1 MARNVRISALGPA
14 PFVAD
19 KASGYDGIA
28 RQAIRHWD
36 GWIDKVLP
44 ETPDLIVLHEACDR
58 PANLSVAEKR
68 EYYHARGLT
77 VLDHM
82 RAIAKR
88 EGVNIA
94 YSSDHP
100 GEDGR
105 LRNRTSFIGR
115 DGEICGFYNKNHLVW
130 EENTEYGI
138 PFGKD
143 APVVQMDFGTVAG
156 VTCFDLNFD
165 ELREKYAKS
174 RPELLV
180 FCSMYHGGFV
190 QQQWAYSCR
199 SWFVGAVCS
208 LPCAVISP
216 VGEIVAQST
225 NYFPYVNHTINLDY
239 AVAHLDYNWDKLD
252 ALRSKYKNGV
262 TVRDPGL
269 LGSVLIT
276 SECGVPAAEMVK
288 EFEIE
293 LLDDYMARSL
303 KHRHAPGKMEE

>member
-1 MARNVRISALGPA
+1 MARHVRLSALGPA
-14 PFVAD
+14 PFTVEKGAT
-19 KASGYDGIA
+19 YDQMT
-28 RQAIRHWD
+28 RRAIEHWD
-36 GWIDKVLP
+36 GWIGKVLP
-44 ETPDLIVLHEACDR
+44 ENPDLIVLHEACDR
-58 PANLSVAEKR
+58 PADLTGTQKR

-77 VLDHM
+77 VLEHM
-82 RAIAKR
+82 QEIAVR

-100 GEDGR
+100 AEDGR

-115 DGEICGFYNKNHLVW
+115 DGVIRGFYNKNHLVW

-138 PFGKD
+138 VFGKD
-143 APVVQMDFGTVAG
+143 SPVVQMDFGTVAG
-156 VTCFDLNFD
+156 ATCFDLNFD
-165 ELREKYAKS
+165 ELREKYVKS

-199 SWFVGAVCS
+199 SWFVSAVS
-208 LPCAVISP
+208 NLPCAVISP

-225 NYFPYVNHTINLDY
+225 NYYPYVNHTVNLDY
-239 AVAHLDYNWDKLD
+239 AVAHLDYNWEKLD
-252 ALRSKYKNGV
+252 ALRNKYRGGV
-262 TVRDPGL
+262 VVRDPGL

-276 SECGVPAAEMVK
+276 SECDVPASEMIR

-293 LLDDYMARSL
+293 LLDDYMARSIA
-303 KHRHAPGKMEE
+303 HRHEPGKMEE